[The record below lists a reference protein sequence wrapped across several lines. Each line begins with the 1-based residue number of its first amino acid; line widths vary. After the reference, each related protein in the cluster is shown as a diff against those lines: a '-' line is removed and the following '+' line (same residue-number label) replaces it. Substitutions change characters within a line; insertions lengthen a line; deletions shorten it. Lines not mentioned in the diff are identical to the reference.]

1 VSEDLTRLEAVTLGL
16 LVDEPTH
23 PYALRARL
31 APGLPPE
38 GRPNDGVIRPLLAR
52 LEQRGLLRHQ
62 RNRVDG
68 RERKVFSATAAGRRA
83 FAAWLD
89 GDHHEGR
96 ELDAGLF
103 LDHPFLKLLFA
114 AHMSADQQQAKLR
127 AIRDSATAR
136 SRALERLRDDGRD
149 LGAVGVALL
158 ELGMEREQATVQV
171 AERLRRALGS

>member
-1 VSEDLTRLEAVTLGL
+1 VSEELTRLEAVTLGL
-16 LVDEPTH
+16 LVDQPTH

-62 RNRVDG
+62 RDRVDG

-89 GDHHEGR
+89 GDQHEGR
-96 ELDAGLF
+96 ELGAGLF
-103 LDHPFLKLLFA
+103 LDQPFLKLLFA
-114 AHMSADQQQAKLR
+114 GHMSPEQQRAKLED
-127 AIRDSATAR
+127 IRRGAAAR
-136 SRALERLRDDGRD
+136 REALERLGRQPERGVVGAELVR
-149 LGAVGVALL
+149 LGI
-158 ELGMEREQATVQV
+158 EHEQATVEV
-171 AERLRRALGS
+171 ADRLRRALGD